1 MSSRPI
7 SRKKTKIKS
16 FSRSDSAP
24 TDKTAPDVWLT
35 SLKNT
40 NENTGTNTVLL
51 KKVDQNVAYNS
62 TSAYLRQVMC
72 FGKTRKMPEINSPR
86 LAAGTPLYKSKE
98 EYYDEELR
106 LRKEIGSLK
115 HENST
120 MKTKLR
126 RLEEDNLKKEKEI
139 AALLDTGKNEEFRRT
154 LTDRRSDSFM
164 VISNLKHK
172 IMKLEAQLKAKE
184 TVYLKLKSNLK
195 TTKVE
200 ELQVQVETLYQE
212 IVRLQNCNSEQ
223 KFIKESGNNTKMKAL
238 SDTVLCLNQ
247 TLEQLRNENQSLKED
262 LVEALEN
269 PNQNKVLQSLNHS
282 KTAESVNQNKI
293 NSETVKDMKQHE
305 LLTIIAEQKKIIKDF
320 EREKAVLDD
329 YLENKPWSKVPGK
342 IQVQSTIIEQL
353 EQLDKQET
361 HLLEELKNVK
371 QLKKQ
376 MKSERNHYKKKSEEF
391 ELECQKLQLTIKELE
406 LKLKLDNNKATYS
419 SVRHRSRTSP
429 TSENHNSRRNSK
441 TRHKSV
447 ENIKN
452 LNEKEEIVTQ
462 VPQVTRNEEVLKLRK
477 NHAAKRIQKAWH
489 LHDANKQALVII
501 QGTLLAHA
509 ARKKFLKQSK
519 KELKF
524 THLCEEESS
533 LERSVKLIQSVVRA
547 HYSRIK
553 QQQNFRENFKMEQIV
568 QR

>member
-16 FSRSDSAP
+16 FSRPDSAP

-35 SLKNT
+35 SLKNS
-40 NENTGTNTVLL
+40 NENTVLL
-51 KKVDQNVAYNS
+51 KKVDQNLAYNS
-62 TSAYLRQVMC
+62 TSAYHRQVMA

-86 LAAGTPLYKSKE
+86 MAAGTPLYKSKE

-115 HENST
+115 QENST
-120 MKTKLR
+120 LKTKLR

-154 LTDRRSDSFM
+154 LTDRRSESFI

-184 TVYLKLKSNLK
+184 TAYLKLKSNLK

-200 ELQVQVETLYQE
+200 ELQVQVETLHQE

-223 KFIKESGNNTKMKAL
+223 KFFKKESGNSTKMKAL

-269 PNQNKVLQSLNHS
+269 TSQNKVSKSLNQNK
-282 KTAESVNQNKI
+282 T
-293 NSETVKDMKQHE
+293 NSETIKDMKQHE
-305 LLTIIAEQKKIIKDF
+305 LLTVIAEQKKIIKDF
-320 EREKAVLDD
+320 EREKAVLED
-329 YLENKPWSKVPGK
+329 YLENKPWSNVPGK
-342 IQVQSTIIEQL
+342 IQVQGSIVEQL

-361 HLLEELKNVK
+361 HLLEELQNMKK
-371 QLKKQ
+371 LKKQ

-391 ELECQKLQLTIKELE
+391 ELDCQKLQLTIKELE
-406 LKLKLDNNKATYS
+406 LKLKLDNKATNS
-419 SVRHRSRTSP
+419 SLRHRSRTSP

-441 TRHKSV
+441 TKHKSV
-447 ENIKN
+447 ENIKK
-452 LNEKEEIVTQ
+452 LNEEKEIVSQ
-462 VPQVTRNEEVLKLRK
+462 EPQATSNEDVLKLRK
-477 NHAAKRIQKAWH
+477 NHAAKCIQKAWH
-489 LHDANKQALVII
+489 QHDANKQALVII

-509 ARKKFLKQSK
+509 ARKKFLRQSK
-519 KELKF
+519 KELKS
-524 THLCEEESS
+524 TRLCEEENI

-553 QQQNFRENFKMEQIV
+553 QQQIFRENLKTEQIV